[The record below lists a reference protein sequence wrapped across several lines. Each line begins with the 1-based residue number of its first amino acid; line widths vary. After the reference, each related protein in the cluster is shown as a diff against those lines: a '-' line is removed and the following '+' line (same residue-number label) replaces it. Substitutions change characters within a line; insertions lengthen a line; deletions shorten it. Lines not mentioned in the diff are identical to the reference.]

1 LAIRPYVLTK
11 AREGL
16 REPVRAAEKVEP
28 MPTLEEITDRM
39 KTAVG
44 ADSGLG
50 KSVKFDLRSEGVIR
64 IEGGAVTNED
74 LPADCTISVSKDDFL
89 RLAQGKLDPTMA
101 FMQGKL
107 KVNGDM
113 GVAMK
118 LQPLLSKARSLISG
132 E

>member
-1 LAIRPYVLTK
+1 
-11 AREGL
+11 
-16 REPVRAAEKVEP
+16 

-89 RLAQGKLDPTMA
+89 RLAQGQLDPTMA

>member
-1 LAIRPYVLTK
+1 MA
-11 AREGL
+11 
-16 REPVRAAEKVEP
+16 
-28 MPTLEEITDRM
+28 TLEEITDRI

-50 KSVKFDLRSEGVIR
+50 KSVKFDLKGAGVIL
-64 IEGGAVTNED
+64 IDGARVSND
-74 LPADCTISVSKDDFL
+74 DAPADCTILISKDDFEA
-89 RLAQGKLDPTMA
+89 LARGALDPTMA

-118 LQPLLSKARSLISG
+118 LQPLLQKARGSG
-132 E
+132 QID